1 MTREVHHFDALIV
14 GEAPVGVVEPDFRR
28 ILLVALLV
36 VDLLRL
42 IRVVL
47 MTNKLLF
54 IYFVIY

>member
-1 MTREVHHFDALIV
+1 MHHFDALIV

-54 IYFVIY
+54 IYFVI